1 MMATRVM
8 TTGRSLNAAWE
19 RLVRTLAT
27 WSPSTAFARLHD
39 FVWPLGWTLR
49 ERLVRLLWLP
59 FWLATDLAGPRM
71 HRRFVATSERG
82 PASQRLVSYL
92 ASVQRRQ
99 LLVRAA
105 ILVVR
110 AIALAAMIA
119 VAWAG
124 WAARHGPRVD
134 GSVIFVIAL
143 ALIAMALY
151 FSWRYRPDLR
161 ETARMLDRSFSLS
174 DRISTAVDHLDA
186 RADKSNGKPHVAY
199 LQIAEATNT
208 VAILSK
214 HPALRVRPPI
224 REVVLVAAAALLF
237 LSLYLVRGT
246 GAGLPGAGNPAVPA
260 FVSARD
266 RLQQQPVQPNQP
278 ADTSENAPTIEDV
291 QKRADDSASAT
302 EDLLTLADAL
312 DDNPLT
318 APIADSIRAGDYESA
333 AAQLNAVASQVSQ
346 LSPEIRSDLAD
357 QLDKAAD
364 AMTGAH
370 PDLQDA
376 TGNAA
381 DGLRSDPQTAESS
394 LNDLSEQISA
404 TGKAVES
411 QQDLANDMRD
421 ARQAGQSGSQHEDTR
436 PEPGASQC
444 DPGQGEQQIAGDGGD
459 AAGGQN
465 DQPKQGQQTGGSS
478 PGDSP
483 GQQDGGNQPSQSGSG
498 ESAGQA
504 GGSSASGQSG
514 DQTGDSSSQASG
526 GSAQS
531 GDNPQAGDTGGSA
544 ENSRTGSGAGSG
556 QGQDGEDQSSNGA
569 EQQPGTGENDTP
581 DPNMISGD
589 GSGGSDPNA
598 AADQQ
603 HSTITLSRSPTESGL
618 QSGGAASSSS
628 GSGSGAAAGPGSVE
642 QGDVG
647 AAGPDSNRVP
657 KRYRQIVEDYFSDE
671 P

>member
-1 MMATRVM
+1 MQR
-8 TTGRSLNAAWE
+8 RQF
-19 RLVRTLAT
+19 LVRT
-27 WSPSTAFARLHD
+27 
-39 FVWPLGWTLR
+39 
-49 ERLVRLLWLP
+49 
-59 FWLATDLAGPRM
+59 
-71 HRRFVATSERG
+71 
-82 PASQRLVSYL
+82 
-92 ASVQRRQ
+92 
-99 LLVRAA
+99 A

-110 AIALAAMIA
+110 AIALAVMIA

-161 ETARMLDRSFSLS
+161 DTARMLDRSFSLS

-318 APIADSIRAGDYESA
+318 APIADAIRAGDYESA

-346 LSPEIRSDLAD
+346 LSPEIRNDLAD

-436 PEPGASQC
+436 PEPGASQS
-444 DPGQGEQQIAGDGGD
+444 DPGSGRAADRQAMAVTRPAGKTISRSRDSRPAVPAPAIHLD
-459 AAGGQN
+459 SRTVAINHRKADPVNRRAKRVAAAHPAN
-465 DQPKQGQQTGGSS
+465 PAIRLAIH
-478 PGDSP
+478 PRR
-483 GQQDGGNQPSQSGSG
+483 
-498 ESAGQA
+498 QA
-504 GGSSASGQSG
+504 GALRRAGIIRRRAIPAVRRKTRALVPGRGRDRAGRRGSVV
-514 DQTGDSSSQASG
+514 
-526 GSAQS
+526 
-531 GDNPQAGDTGGSA
+531 
-544 ENSRTGSGAGSG
+544 ER
-556 QGQDGEDQSSNGA
+556 
-569 EQQPGTGENDTP
+569 
-581 DPNMISGD
+581 
-589 GSGGSDPNA
+589 
-598 AADQQ
+598 
-603 HSTITLSRSPTESGL
+603 RR
-618 QSGGAASSSS
+618 
-628 GSGSGAAAGPGSVE
+628 AAAGH
-642 QGDVG
+642 
-647 AAGPDSNRVP
+647 R
-657 KRYRQIVEDYFSDE
+657 
-671 P
+671 